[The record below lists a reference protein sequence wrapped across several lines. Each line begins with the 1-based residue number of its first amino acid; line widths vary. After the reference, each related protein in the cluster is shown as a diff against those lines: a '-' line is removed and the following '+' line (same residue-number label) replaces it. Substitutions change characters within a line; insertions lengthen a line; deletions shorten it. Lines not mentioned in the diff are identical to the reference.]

1 MYTSWYNIKIFGRYN
16 DRKFEICLN
25 FQNNWDN
32 APKILLV
39 FFCGIMHQN
48 LLYNSNTATFFNLT
62 FWPNSVKNM

>member
-1 MYTSWYNIKIFGRYN
+1 MNN
-16 DRKFEICLN
+16 DRKFEIYLN

-32 APKILLV
+32 APKFLRV

-48 LLYNSNTATFFNLT
+48 LLYNTATFFNLT